1 MEKDSKTT
9 VAVERTTFAK
19 LDRLA
24 KANSVS
30 KMEYITHAIN
40 YFEKYGIN
48 PVEHESPAQEMQKLI
63 KRMDQVFAF
72 LKKQETDLVRPAC
85 EALAG
90 ASTQITIS
98 LSSLL
103 SEEKFR
109 RFLKDNKELLAEII
123 NSSGNNGKAIGRTEK
138 AVRDADSTIRKNQD
152 IIFKR
157 IEASETAQIK
167 AYKHIVSIAR
177 NAGQLAINPFAGY
190 LISPEQKDR
199 GFLTKE
205 ELQLLINAK
214 MKNAQYEL
222 VRDLFVFSSFC
233 GLSYSDVKNL
243 TKSNLQTSF
252 DGHLWIITR
261 RQKTNTDSSIR
272 LLEVP
277 KRIIEKYK
285 GYSRDN
291 RIFPVPSNSSCNAI
305 LKKIAKQ
312 CGINKRLT
320 YHVSRHTFSTTV
332 TLSQGV
338 PIETVSRMLG
348 HTNIKTTQIYAKITK
363 EKISQD
369 MEILSHKLESLEK
382 QITERI

>member
-109 RFLKDNKELLAEII
+109 RFLKENSELFIEVM
-123 NSSGNNGKAIGRTEK
+123 NQSSEKGKAIDRAER
-138 AVRDADSTIRKNQD
+138 AVRDSDAVIRKNQQA
-152 IIFKR
+152 IFKR
-157 IEASETAQIK
+157 IEANETAHLK
-167 AYKHIVSIAR
+167 AMQHIVS
-177 NAGQLAINPFAGY
+177 
-190 LISPEQKDR
+190 
-199 GFLTKE
+199 FLDAKGKTG
-205 ELQLLINAK
+205 LL
-214 MKNAQYEL
+214 
-222 VRDLFVFSSFC
+222 D
-233 GLSYSDVKNL
+233 D
-243 TKSNLQTSF
+243 
-252 DGHLWIITR
+252 
-261 RQKTNTDSSIR
+261 
-272 LLEVP
+272 
-277 KRIIEKYK
+277 
-285 GYSRDN
+285 
-291 RIFPVPSNSSCNAI
+291 
-305 LKKIAKQ
+305 
-312 CGINKRLT
+312 INKVYER
-320 YHVSRHTFSTTV
+320 
-332 TLSQGV
+332 
-338 PIETVSRMLG
+338 E
-348 HTNIKTTQIYAKITK
+348 K
-363 EKISQD
+363 ERRG
-369 MEILSHKLESLEK
+369 L
-382 QITERI
+382 

>member
-109 RFLKDNKELLAEII
+109 RFLKDN
-123 NSSGNNGKAIGRTEK
+123 SSDNNGKAIGRAEK

-157 IEASETAQIK
+157 IEASETAQLK
-167 AYKHIVSIAR
+167 AMQHIVS
-177 NAGQLAINPFAGY
+177 
-190 LISPEQKDR
+190 
-199 GFLTKE
+199 FLDAKGKTG
-205 ELQLLINAK
+205 LL
-214 MKNAQYEL
+214 
-222 VRDLFVFSSFC
+222 D
-233 GLSYSDVKNL
+233 D
-243 TKSNLQTSF
+243 
-252 DGHLWIITR
+252 
-261 RQKTNTDSSIR
+261 
-272 LLEVP
+272 
-277 KRIIEKYK
+277 
-285 GYSRDN
+285 
-291 RIFPVPSNSSCNAI
+291 
-305 LKKIAKQ
+305 
-312 CGINKRLT
+312 INKV
-320 YHVSRHTFSTTV
+320 Y
-332 TLSQGV
+332 
-338 PIETVSRMLG
+338 
-348 HTNIKTTQIYAKITK
+348 KK
-363 EKISQD
+363 EK
-369 MEILSHKLESLEK
+369 
-382 QITERI
+382 ERRGL

>member
-109 RFLKDNKELLAEII
+109 RFLKENSELFIEVM
-123 NSSGNNGKAIGRTEK
+123 NQSSEKGKAIDRAER
-138 AVRDADSTIRKNQD
+138 AVRDSDAVIRKNQQA
-152 IIFKR
+152 IFKR
-157 IEASETAQIK
+157 IEANETAQLK
-167 AYKHIVSIAR
+167 AMQHIVS
-177 NAGQLAINPFAGY
+177 
-190 LISPEQKDR
+190 
-199 GFLTKE
+199 FLDAKGKTG
-205 ELQLLINAK
+205 LL
-214 MKNAQYEL
+214 
-222 VRDLFVFSSFC
+222 D
-233 GLSYSDVKNL
+233 D
-243 TKSNLQTSF
+243 
-252 DGHLWIITR
+252 
-261 RQKTNTDSSIR
+261 
-272 LLEVP
+272 
-277 KRIIEKYK
+277 
-285 GYSRDN
+285 
-291 RIFPVPSNSSCNAI
+291 
-305 LKKIAKQ
+305 
-312 CGINKRLT
+312 INKV
-320 YHVSRHTFSTTV
+320 Y
-332 TLSQGV
+332 
-338 PIETVSRMLG
+338 
-348 HTNIKTTQIYAKITK
+348 KK
-363 EKISQD
+363 EK
-369 MEILSHKLESLEK
+369 
-382 QITERI
+382 ERRGL